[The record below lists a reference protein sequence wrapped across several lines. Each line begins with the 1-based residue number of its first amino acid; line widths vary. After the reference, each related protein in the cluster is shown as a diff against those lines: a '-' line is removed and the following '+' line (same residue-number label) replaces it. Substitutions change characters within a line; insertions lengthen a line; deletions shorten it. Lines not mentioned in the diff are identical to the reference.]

1 MASEVTQRQRAE
13 AVYDKL
19 GRGWAQDTKVIHHA
33 LIEVR
38 REAIADALRIAKEDG
53 NITAVREQLDR
64 LAREGVTG

>member
-1 MASEVTQRQRAE
+1 MASEITQRQRAE

-19 GRGWAQDTKVIHHA
+19 GRGWAQDTKVIHNA

-38 REAIADALRIAKEDG
+38 REAMADALRIAKEDG

-64 LAREGVTG
+64 LAREGVSG